1 MFFVRD
7 DFYCNL
13 THENAMPGSPRA
25 ARHCAA
31 PRCRKGDCCAKYGA
45 AASLFRKIL
54 HKRQKNLLLELLM
67 YQICAILLDVSP

>member
-13 THENAMPGSPRA
+13 THENAMPG
-25 ARHCAA
+25 
-31 PRCRKGDCCAKYGA
+31 CCTKQGA
-45 AASLFRKIL
+45 AASLFMKIL

>member
-13 THENAMPGSPRA
+13 THENAMPGSRRLPDIALNRSA
-25 ARHCAA
+25 ARE
-31 PRCRKGDCCAKYGA
+31 A
-45 AASLFRKIL
+45 AAQNRVQQPPFMKIL